1 MAQAAK
7 IEISP
12 TEALTE
18 VATATG
24 ATDTP
29 AIVVLFRNGKDT
41 PRGSWFAADDIE
53 AVLTG
58 AAEMG
63 MHTIK
68 TVTPE
73 IIALALKLPKG
84 RIFDSGKLFTPLIQT
99 KVYENLMA
107 HIPVHGITAKPRLVM
122 GAASSGDGDADAEG
136 PGASVPEGTR
146 PMDWSKITV
155 GSLVLAVDDPDD
167 GWFEALVV
175 EVRDRDMFRLRWRDY
190 PDELLFK
197 RHRSRLALMM
207 QIETPASA

>member
-84 RIFDSGKLFTPLIQT
+84 GSS
-99 KVYENLMA
+99 
-107 HIPVHGITAKPRLVM
+107 TAESSSPR
-122 GAASSGDGDADAEG
+122 
-136 PGASVPEGTR
+136 
-146 PMDWSKITV
+146 
-155 GSLVLAVDDPDD
+155 
-167 GWFEALVV
+167 
-175 EVRDRDMFRLRWRDY
+175 
-190 PDELLFK
+190 
-197 RHRSRLALMM
+197 
-207 QIETPASA
+207 